1 MSRRTHTMVGWG
13 SVLIFTFVIALFL
26 DQFYYRLLHHPAMAG
41 EDWVQLLR
49 QLGYLPTWIGV
60 AVLFCLLDARRG
72 SIGRRTA
79 DGLAAGA
86 VSVPRAPYPWHH
98 RGGLVLLSV
107 LLGGLAAN
115 VLKPLIG
122 RLRPDPMDTGRAL
135 MADRPWVLWADG
147 GDLGLGLPSGHTT
160 VAFAGCG
167 MLALL
172 VPAWRRPMMLLAA
185 GCALTRLFA
194 GAHTLS
200 DTVAGAWVGL
210 AVAAW
215 LWAWGEGPR
224 RGPANGLLPH
234 EA

>member
-1 MSRRTHTMVGWG
+1 MTPRLRIMLRWTIVWLPIF
-13 SVLIFTFVIALFL
+13 LIAWMLDTLAHDALL
-26 DQFYYRLLHHPAMAG
+26 NKAMAG

-49 QLGYLPTWIGV
+49 QLGYLPTWIGT
-60 AVLFCLLDARRG
+60 AVLLCLVDLERG
-72 SIGRRTA
+72 PDGRRAA
-79 DGLAAGA
+79 DTLAAGA
-86 VSVPRAPYPWHH
+86 IAVPRDPKPWHH
-98 RGGLVLLSV
+98 RGGLVLLSAIV
-107 LLGGLAAN
+107 GGVAAN

-122 RLRPDPMDTGRAL
+122 RLRPDAEGIARFAGRPA
-135 MADRPWVLWADG
+135 VLWADG

-167 MLALL
+167 MVALL
-172 VPAWRRPMMLLAA
+172 VPAWRWPMILLAA

-224 RGPANGLLPH
+224 RGPTNGLLPQGL
-234 EA
+234 